1 LSVWFVIPSKRPRAE
16 ANACLEAWK
25 DQGYNTAILREVI
38 DGRPANAD
46 VCLPTIEYLGWARSV
61 NLLIASTLAYEK
73 NVEWFVTGGDDYYP
87 DPTKTADEIA
97 AECGEYFM
105 RTPLHDN
112 PENLKT
118 YNPKIVPPTFGVM
131 QPTGDRWGEGT
142 CQTCKGYGLIDRG
155 NAMAADAVTCPS
167 CKGTRISA
175 TIDRIAGSPWM
186 GREFCRRMY
195 HGSGPMY
202 NGYYHNFADEELQN
216 VALKL
221 GVFWQRRDLI
231 QEHRHWAT
239 ARPRSEGHTGIS
251 GDVRNM
257 PEWARKIND
266 PKLSDWDKSKALFA
280 ARKAAGFPGHE
291 PLEL

>member
-1 LSVWFVIPSKRPRAE
+1 MSVWFVIPSKRPLAE
-16 ANACLEAWK
+16 ANACLDAW
-25 DQGYNTAILREVI
+25 QERGYKVAVLREKD
-38 DGRPANAD
+38 DGMLD
-46 VCLPTIEYLGWARSV
+46 VDMQIPTAGYIGWARSV
-61 NLLIASTLAYEK
+61 NLLLA
-73 NVEWFVTGGDDYYP
+73 NVMAYDPYADWFVTGGDDYFP
-87 DPTKTADEIA
+87 DPTKTAEEIA
-97 AECGEYFM
+97 AECKEHFCKVNGLTAM
-105 RTPLHDN
+105 ATGKL
-112 PENLKT
+112 LGGK
-118 YNPKIVPPTFGVM
+118 TFGVM
-131 QPTGDRWGEGT
+131 QPTGDRWGEKNGE
-142 CQTCKGYGLIDRG
+142 
-155 NAMAADAVTCPS
+155 
-167 CKGTRISA
+167 A

-195 HGSGPMY
+195 HGAGPMY
-202 NGYYHNFADEELQN
+202 NGYYHNFADEELQQ
-216 VALKL
+216 VAQKL
-221 GVFWQRRDLI
+221 GVFWQRRNLI